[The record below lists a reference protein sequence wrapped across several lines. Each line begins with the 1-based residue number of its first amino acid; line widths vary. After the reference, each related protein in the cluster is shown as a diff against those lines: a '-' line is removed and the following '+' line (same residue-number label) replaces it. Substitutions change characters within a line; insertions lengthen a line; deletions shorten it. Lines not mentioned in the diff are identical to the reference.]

1 MTISTDEYLQL
12 LNDLTND
19 KRITKNK
26 QGEIIGSNE
35 LDKVMG
41 NLKTEQIIH
50 SFTRNI
56 TGQEDHYL
64 FIGFLDDKKTI
75 VVTVCVT

>member
-1 MTISTDEYLQL
+1 L
-12 LNDLTND
+12 LKELSYD

-26 QGEIIGSNE
+26 PGEIIGSSE

-41 NLKTEQIIH
+41 SFKTEQIIC

-56 TGQEDHYL
+56 AGQEDHYL

-75 VVTVCVT
+75 VVSVCVT